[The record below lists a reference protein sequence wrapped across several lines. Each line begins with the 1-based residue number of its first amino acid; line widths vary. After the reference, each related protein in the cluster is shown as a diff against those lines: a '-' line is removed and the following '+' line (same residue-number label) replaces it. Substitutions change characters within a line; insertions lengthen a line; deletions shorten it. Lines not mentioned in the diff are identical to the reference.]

1 MNENTDALRE
11 LTRQI
16 KRIAK
21 SLIEKAYFDKTYT
34 GTIVAVNSDGYTVF
48 AKGNS
53 KFDIKTTATDLYKKG
68 DIVKF
73 CEPQNRFDKRYFVVD
88 LDGMKRYVDKR
99 IAELRTELQKG

>member
-21 SLIEKAYFDKTYT
+21 TLIDKAYYDKTYT
-34 GTIVAVNSDGYTVF
+34 GTIATVNSDGYTVF

-53 KFDIKTTATDLYKKG
+53 KFDIKTTATNVFKKG
-68 DIVKF
+68 DIVKI
-73 CEPQNRFDKRYFVVD
+73 CEPQNNFDKRYFVVD
-88 LDGMKRYVDKR
+88 LDLMKRYVDKR
-99 IAELRTELQKG
+99 IAELRL